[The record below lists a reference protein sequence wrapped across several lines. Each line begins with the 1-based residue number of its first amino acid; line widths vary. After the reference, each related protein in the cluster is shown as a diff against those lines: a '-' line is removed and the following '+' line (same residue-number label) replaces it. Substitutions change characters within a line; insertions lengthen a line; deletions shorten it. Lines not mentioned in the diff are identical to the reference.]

1 MQATQASD
9 HSPSQPASGVD
20 LASQGSIPQNINQP
34 SMVSPV
40 IYCSQMSMPN
50 TQQPQQLLAFQ
61 SPLPY
66 PAPCMPGLTEQDLVR
81 VAHLVKLSAWLNQA
95 LKIKCLY
102 MRKLTLL
109 WKLE

>member
-40 IYCSQMSMPN
+40 IYCSQMSMPKTATTVTGVSVSITISSSMYARFN
-50 TQQPQQLLAFQ
+50 RAG
-61 SPLPY
+61 
-66 PAPCMPGLTEQDLVR
+66 PCESSTPG
-81 VAHLVKLSAWLNQA
+81 
-95 LKIKCLY
+95 
-102 MRKLTLL
+102 
-109 WKLE
+109 